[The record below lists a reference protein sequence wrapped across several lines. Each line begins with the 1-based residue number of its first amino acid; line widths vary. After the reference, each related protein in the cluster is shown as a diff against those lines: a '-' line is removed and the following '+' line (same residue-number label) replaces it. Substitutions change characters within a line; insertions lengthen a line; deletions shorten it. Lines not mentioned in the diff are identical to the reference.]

1 MRCNLILFNKN
12 DKKKRDAMSRKYF
25 GTDGIRGRANAH
37 PMTAEIALKV
47 GMAAGLE
54 FHQHGRRN
62 KVVIAKDTRLSGYMI
77 EPALTAGFV
86 AVGMDVILV
95 GPMPTPA
102 VALLARSMRA
112 DLGVMISASHNSYED
127 NGIKLFAPDG
137 SKLSDERER
146 AIEAR
151 IDGDAMI
158 GLADSAHLGRAK
170 RIDDAVGRY
179 IEFVKSTFP
188 RKHSLDKLR
197 IVVDCANGAAYR
209 IAPTVLYEL
218 GAEVV
223 AIGNEPNGLNINKE
237 CGSTYPEAMCQKVIE
252 TRADLGIALD
262 GDADRLVMCDERG
275 VMLDGDQ
282 LLALIASYW
291 HKQGRL
297 KGDKLVA
304 TQMSNL
310 GMERALEAQ
319 GITLIRT
326 QVGDRYVIEAM
337 REHGSNLGG
346 EQSGHI
352 VCRDHNTTGD
362 GLVAALQVLAVMLE
376 TGQPLSECGQVF
388 TPVPQVLKNIV
399 FKGEN
404 PLDHAD
410 VQATIKQMETELG
423 VRGRIFIRKSGT
435 EPKIRVMVEAE
446 SEDLMHRVANQ
457 LVDVIKKK
465 VS

>member
-1 MRCNLILFNKN
+1 
-12 DKKKRDAMSRKYF
+12 MSRKYF

-275 VMLDGDQ
+275 MMLDGDQ

-310 GMERALEAQ
+310 GMERALAAQ

-388 TPVPQVLKNIV
+388 TPVPQVLKNIL
-399 FKGEN
+399 FKGAN

-410 VQATIKQMETELG
+410 VQAAIKQMESELG
-423 VRGRIFIRKSGT
+423 TRGRIFIRKSGT

-446 SEDLMHRVANQ
+446 SEDLTHRVADE

>member
-1 MRCNLILFNKN
+1 
-12 DKKKRDAMSRKYF
+12 MSRKYF
-25 GTDGIRGRANAH
+25 GTDGIRGRANAN

-54 FHQHGRRN
+54 FRQRGRRN
-62 KVVIAKDTRLSGYMI
+62 KVVIAKDTRLSGYLI

-151 IDGDAMI
+151 IDGDMSA
-158 GLADSAHLGRAK
+158 GLADAPALGRAK

-188 RKHSLDKLR
+188 RHLGLDKLR
-197 IVVDCANGAAYR
+197 IVVDCANGAAYK

-223 AIGNEPNGLNINKE
+223 AIGNEPNGLNINKD
-237 CGSTYPEAMCQKVIE
+237 CGSTHPEAMCRKVIE

-275 VMLDGDQ
+275 VLLDGDQ
-282 LLALIASYW
+282 LLTLIATHW

-297 KGDKLVA
+297 NDGKLVA
-304 TQMSNL
+304 THMSNL
-310 GMERALEAQ
+310 GMERTLAAQ
-319 GITLIRT
+319 GITLVRT
-326 QVGDRYVIEAM
+326 QVGDRYVIEGM
-337 REHGSNLGG
+337 REHGGNLGG

-352 VCRDHNTTGD
+352 VCQDYNTTGD

-376 TGQPLSECGQVF
+376 TGQKLSKCGQAF
-388 TPVPQVLKNIV
+388 TPVPQVLKNVV
-399 FKGEN
+399 FKGDN
-404 PLDHAD
+404 PLESKD
-410 VQATIKQMETELG
+410 VQEVIARVQAELG
-423 VRGRIFIRKSGT
+423 ARGRVFIRKSGT

-446 SEDLMHRVANQ
+446 DLALTQRVAND
-457 LVDVIKKK
+457 LVDIIQNK
-465 VS
+465 VLS